1 MTTKQETKLNM
12 YLTVRDFLIPNES
25 ITKELPNFAA
35 NTTVLKETI
44 VNIQVIAER
53 QKSDK
58 KGLAK
63 LKNELRDKLIALVVD
78 NSRKIAAFAKFS
90 NNTILQNEVKFAPS
104 GFSKMTDTGLKD
116 YAQIVHDKAQA
127 NLDALPSYGIT
138 AETQKTLSETLTAYN
153 ESISKPRVGI
163 AERSQATK
171 QLIMLF
177 DTVDT
182 ILGNMDL
189 AMEII
194 RLPQKNFY
202 DGYKTARK
210 IVETSAG
217 KLTLKAQATEKQTGL
232 PVKGAIFTFRA
243 STQMTGVISGNGE
256 IVKKTEEKGRF
267 NIKNMPAGTYQVTVS
282 KPGYNDKTETVIV
295 ADGEMTVLRV
305 ELEKA

>member
-1 MTTKQETKLNM
+1 MTTIQETKLNM
-12 YLTVRDFLIPNES
+12 SLAVRDFLIPNVS

-35 NTTVLKETI
+35 NTTVLTETI
-44 VNIQVIAER
+44 VNIQTIAER

-63 LKNELRDKLIALVVD
+63 LKNELREKLIALVVD
-78 NSRKIAAFAKFS
+78 DSRKITAFAKFS
-90 NNTILQNEVKFAPS
+90 NNTILQNEVKFTAS

-116 YAQIVHDKAQA
+116 YAQIVYDKVQE
-127 NLDALPSYGIT
+127 NLDALPAYGIT
-138 AETQKTLSETLTAYN
+138 AETQKTLFETLTGYN
-153 ESISKPRVGI
+153 ESISKPRVGL

-177 DTVDT
+177 DKMDTV
-182 ILGNMDL
+182 LGNMDL
-189 AMEII
+189 AVEII

-217 KLTLKAQATEKQTGL
+217 KLTLKAQATEKNTGL
-232 PVKGAIFTFRA
+232 PVKGAIFTFKA
-243 STQMTGVISGNGE
+243 SVKMAGSSENGE

-267 NIKNMPAGTYQVTVS
+267 HIKNMPAGKYLVTIS
-282 KPGYNDKTETVIV
+282 KPGYTDKTETVIV
-295 ADGEMTVLRV
+295 ADGEMTDLRV
-305 ELEKA
+305 ELEKV

>member
-1 MTTKQETKLNM
+1 MTTIQETKLNM
-12 YLTVRDFLIPNES
+12 YLAVRDFLIPNES
-25 ITKELPNFAA
+25 ITKDLPNFGA
-35 NTTVLKETI
+35 NYAVLKETI
-44 VNIQVIAER
+44 LNIQAISEK

-78 NSRKIAAFAKFS
+78 NSRKITAFAKFS
-90 NNTILQNEVKFAPS
+90 NNTILQNEVKFTQS

-116 YAQIVHDKAQA
+116 YAQIVYDKGQA

-138 AETQKTLSETLTAYN
+138 AETQKSLIETITAYN
-153 ESISKPRVGI
+153 ESISKPRVGL

-171 QLIMLF
+171 ELITLF

-189 AMEII
+189 AVEII

-217 KLTLKAQATEKQTGL
+217 KLTLKAQATEKKTGL
-232 PVKGAIFTFRA
+232 PVKGALFIFKA
-243 STQMTGVISGNGE
+243 LSQMFGATSGNGE

-267 NIKNMPAGTYQVTVS
+267 HVKNMPAGTYQVTVS
-282 KPGYNDKTETVIV
+282 KPGYQDKTETVIV
-295 ADGEMTVLRV
+295 ADGEMTDLRV
-305 ELEKA
+305 ELEKV